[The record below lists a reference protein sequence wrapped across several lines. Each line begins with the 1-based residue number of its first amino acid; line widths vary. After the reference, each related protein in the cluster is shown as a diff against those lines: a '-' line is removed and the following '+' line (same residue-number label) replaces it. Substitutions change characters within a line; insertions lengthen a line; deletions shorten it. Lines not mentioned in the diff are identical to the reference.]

1 MSTAALSSMRSC
13 QPSVPS
19 PRRAQRLVEILDLL
33 TARGT
38 LSIDALCNELRVSPA
53 TLRRDMTHLED
64 QGLVVRTR
72 GGARANTGRELPV
85 RLRDTKE
92 PQAKRAIAITAAA
105 LLPVNRPLAVAI
117 GGGSTAAEVA
127 RELGRR
133 RRLTIVTNALT
144 TAVAVAAR
152 PNLQVIMTGGVIRAS
167 SLELVGSLAET
178 TFNGISVNV
187 AILGADGVS
196 ATNGVTT
203 HDHTEAR
210 TNHAMVTHAH
220 RLMVVADG
228 SKIGRTT
235 VAKVA
240 GASAIDVLVTDAS
253 ADPHELAALAELGV
267 TVHVTPS
274 RPRTQYRSS
283 GAAGRRRTR

>member
-1 MSTAALSSMRSC
+1 MSTAALPTVRSW
-13 QPSVPS
+13 QPSAPS

-33 TARGT
+33 TERG
-38 LSIDALCNELRVSPA
+38 LMSVSALCCELRVSPA

-64 QGLVVRTR
+64 QGLVSRTR
-72 GGARANTGRELPV
+72 GGARANTGPELPV
-85 RLRDTKE
+85 RLRDTKS
-92 PQAKRAIAITAAA
+92 PLAKHAIAVTAAA
-105 LLPVNRPLAVAI
+105 LLPADRPLTVAI

-144 TAVAVAAR
+144 TAAAVAAR

-167 SLELVGSLAET
+167 SFELVGSLAESA
-178 TFNGISVNV
+178 FNGISVNL

-196 ATNGVTT
+196 ARNGVTT

-210 TNHAMVTHAH
+210 TNHAMVSHAH

-228 SKIGRTT
+228 SKIGQAT

-240 GASAIDVLVTDAS
+240 DASAIDILVTDSS
-253 ADPHELAALAELGV
+253 ADPRELAGLAELGV
-267 TVHVTPS
+267 TVHVA
-274 RPRTQYRSS
+274 RSS
-283 GAAGRRRTR
+283 PEVPLPLR